1 MTTIEIK
8 ARMFDLI
15 TEKDKIKFE
24 ANEVLTSL
32 QNQANAIK
40 QELAYKLIPID
51 NELNKLNN
59 KLNTPDDTI

>member
-15 TEKDKIKFE
+15 VDKDKINFE

-40 QELAYKLIPID
+40 QELTYKLMPID
-51 NELNKLNN
+51 NELNELNN
-59 KLNTPDDTI
+59 KLNAPDDTI